1 MKSLRVGLFMLLL
14 LGVAPALR
22 AQCPPGLPPGTT
34 CHAGQDT
41 NRAFFLIAVPAN
53 YNNVLVLWN
62 HGYNLAPPLP
72 LIANDLGPGLLL
84 LEQGFAVA
92 ASSYRPDPVGLGGW
106 AVADA
111 AVDTENLRQQFISI
125 FRQPDF
131 TFVVGASL
139 GGIVTAEI
147 AELFGTD
154 NDGNLNYS
162 GALPMCGPLAG
173 GRRNWYGGFDLRV
186 VYQYYCQNLPRPNEP
201 QYPLYL
207 GLAPNNTITPEELGA
222 RVNECTGVL
231 QPPATRTPQQQRN
244 LANILGVTTI
254 PESFLLTDMGFATFA
269 LAELVQVRTR
279 GLSPVT
285 NLGVTYSGSDDDD
298 ALNAG
303 VFRAGSHP
311 DALAFLVSAYDPTG
325 DVPIPIV
332 TLHTI
337 GDGLVIVE
345 NENAYA
351 QTLREAGTRGNLFRA
366 YTNADGH
373 CAFSGSEFLA
383 GFKALLDW
391 VQTNTRPTKRKIA
404 ADCEEFAAQRGD
416 TCDLNRHFR
425 PAAFE
430 TRVPAR
436 EP

>member
-1 MKSLRVGLFMLLL
+1 M
-14 LGVAPALR
+14 
-22 AQCPPGLPPGTT
+22 
-34 CHAGQDT
+34 
-41 NRAFFLIAVPAN
+41 
-53 YNNVLVLWN
+53 
-62 HGYNLAPPLP
+62 
-72 LIANDLGPGLLL
+72 
-84 LEQGFAVA
+84 
-92 ASSYRPDPVGLGGW
+92 
-106 AVADA
+106 
-111 AVDTENLRQQFISI
+111 
-125 FRQPDF
+125 
-131 TFVVGASL
+131 
-139 GGIVTAEI
+139 
-147 AELFGTD
+147 
-154 NDGNLNYS
+154 
-162 GALPMCGPLAG
+162 
-173 GRRNWYGGFDLRV
+173 
-186 VYQYYCQNLPRPNEP
+186 
-201 QYPLYL
+201 
-207 GLAPNNTITPEELGA
+207 
-222 RVNECTGVL
+222 L

-244 LANILGVTTI
+244 LANILGVTKI
-254 PESFLLTDMGFATFA
+254 PENFLLTDMGFATFR
-269 LAELVQVRTR
+269 LAELTQVRTR

-325 DVPIPIV
+325 EVPIPVV

-383 GFKALLDW
+383 GFKALVDW
-391 VQTNTRPTKRKIA
+391 VQTNVRPTQRRIA